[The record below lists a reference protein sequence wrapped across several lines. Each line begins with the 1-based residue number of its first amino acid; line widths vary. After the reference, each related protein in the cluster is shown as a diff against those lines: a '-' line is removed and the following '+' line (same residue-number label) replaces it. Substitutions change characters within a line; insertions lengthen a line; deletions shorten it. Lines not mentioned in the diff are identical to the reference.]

1 MFGKILLTAAVIAAA
16 VLVLRLRSRRGVPAT
31 VSPAGRGPGGLM
43 GWLAVGVIAL
53 MLVGAALMFYL
64 EWRADDEIVDVRVI
78 DAGSGQVSSYR
89 VRRGDVDERSFVT
102 VDGRRVVLA
111 ETERLE
117 MLER

>member
-16 VLVLRLRSRRGVPAT
+16 VLVLRLRTRRGVQPA
-31 VSPAGRGPGGLM
+31 VSPAGRGAGGLM
-43 GWLAVGVIAL
+43 SWLAAGVIAV
-53 MLVGAALMFYL
+53 MLLGAGLMFYL

-78 DAGSGQVSSYR
+78 DAGSGQASSYR
-89 VRRGDVDERSFVT
+89 VRRGDVDDRSFVT
-102 VDGRRVVLA
+102 TDGRRVVLA